1 LNFGGTV
8 LKSLFG
14 VAVKADVYQLHWAI
28 DKLKMR
34 DDIVHS
40 LADQLSYVRNME
52 SVIRVDTAAI
62 TNLSSVVKDFML
74 DSHGKYFE
82 LAKEII
88 WLNLTLYNRSEVF
101 MAIRQLE
108 FSVLQLSRQID
119 DLLAAL
125 QYVFLGKMPLSFM
138 GPEI

>member
-1 LNFGGTV
+1 
-8 LKSLFG
+8 
-14 VAVKADVYQLHWAI
+14 
-28 DKLKMR
+28 
-34 DDIVHS
+34 
-40 LADQLSYVRNME
+40 ME

-82 LAKEII
+82 LAKEIM
-88 WLNLTLYNRSEVF
+88 WLNLTLYNHSAVF

-119 DLLAAL
+119 DLLAAI
-125 QYVFLGKMPLSFM
+125 QYVFLGKLPLSFM
-138 GPEI
+138 GPQILMRILRNVSLNLPDGYELAAGTKMENVHDYYDLEETEMIADLHSL